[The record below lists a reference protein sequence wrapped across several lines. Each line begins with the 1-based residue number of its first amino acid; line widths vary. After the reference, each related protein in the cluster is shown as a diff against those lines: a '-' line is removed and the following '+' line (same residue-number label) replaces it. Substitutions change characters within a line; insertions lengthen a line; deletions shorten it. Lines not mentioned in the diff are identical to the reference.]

1 MTRVR
6 PFRAAVGTLL
16 VAALTL
22 GWAHAV
28 PAQEPTP
35 GPLPPFTESVPP
47 DQFFRGKVVE
57 ILGERVG
64 EVVGSPQL
72 QQIVLVEIAIAGGN
86 RERVRAEFSAVVAG
100 GAGQA
105 LRPGDAVI
113 VVKSPPPEQTYF
125 VADRDRSRPLAFI
138 AAVFVGLAVLLG
150 RLRGVTSLV
159 GLGITVVV
167 LAEFVVPGILSGAS
181 PLLVSVLGALVIA
194 VASIYLAH
202 GFSRRTSIAVAS
214 TLITLT
220 LSAFLA
226 AAAVSV
232 ARLFGSG
239 TEEAFYLQLGLLK
252 QVNLRGLL
260 LGGIILGAV
269 GVLDDITTGQAAA
282 VDEIHKAN
290 PSLPVRELYRRGRS
304 VGTEHI
310 TSLVNT
316 LFLAYAG
323 ASLPLFILFTINTYQ
338 PLWVTLSSE
347 FVAEEIVRT
356 LVGSIALILAVPIT
370 TQMAAY
376 VLGRGVG
383 QIRP

>member
-1 MTRVR
+1 MTSVRSFRV
-6 PFRAAVGTLL
+6 VIGTLL

-35 GPLPPFTESVPP
+35 SPLPPFTESVPP

-57 ILGERVG
+57 IIGERVG

-72 QQIVLVEIAIAGGN
+72 QQIVLVEIATAGGS

-113 VVKSPPPEQTYF
+113 VVKSPLPDQTYF

-138 AAVFVGLAVLLG
+138 AAVFVALAVLLG

-290 PSLPVRELYRRGRS
+290 PALPVRELYQRGRS

-383 QIRP
+383 QVRP

>member
-1 MTRVR
+1 MTSVRSFRV
-6 PFRAAVGTLL
+6 VIGTLP

-35 GPLPPFTESVPP
+35 SPLPPFTESVPP

-57 ILGERVG
+57 IIGERVG

-72 QQIVLVEIAIAGGN
+72 QQIVLVEIATAGGS

-113 VVKSPPPEQTYF
+113 VVKSPPPDQTYF

-138 AAVFVGLAVLLG
+138 AAVFVALAVLLG

-290 PSLPVRELYRRGRS
+290 PALPVRELYQRGRS

-383 QIRP
+383 QVRP

>member
-1 MTRVR
+1 MTSVR
-6 PFRAAVGTLL
+6 PFRVVIGTLL

-35 GPLPPFTESVPP
+35 SPLPPFTESVPP

-57 ILGERVG
+57 IIGERVG

-72 QQIVLVEIAIAGGN
+72 QQIVLVEIATAGGS

-113 VVKSPPPEQTYF
+113 VVKSPPPDQTYF

-138 AAVFVGLAVLLG
+138 AAVFVALAVLLG

-159 GLGITVVV
+159 GLAITVVV

-290 PSLPVRELYRRGRS
+290 PALPVRELYQRGRS

-383 QIRP
+383 QVRP

>member
-1 MTRVR
+1 M
-6 PFRAAVGTLL
+6 
-16 VAALTL
+16 
-22 GWAHAV
+22 
-28 PAQEPTP
+28 
-35 GPLPPFTESVPP
+35 PP

-72 QQIVLVEIAIAGGN
+72 QQIVLVEIATADGN

-138 AAVFVGLAVLLG
+138 AAVFVALAVLLG

-159 GLGITVVV
+159 GLAITVVV

-181 PLLVSVLGALVIA
+181 PLVVSVLGALAIA

-269 GVLDDITTGQAAA
+269 GVLDDITTSQAAA

-290 PSLPVRELYRRGRS
+290 PALPVRELYRRGRS

-383 QIRP
+383 EVRP

>member
-1 MTRVR
+1 MTSVRSFRV
-6 PFRAAVGTLL
+6 VIGTLL

-35 GPLPPFTESVPP
+35 SPLPPFTESVPP

-57 ILGERVG
+57 IIGERVG

-72 QQIVLVEIAIAGGN
+72 QQIVLVEIATAGGS

-113 VVKSPPPEQTYF
+113 VVKSPPPDQTYF

-138 AAVFVGLAVLLG
+138 AAVFVALAVLLG

-290 PSLPVRELYRRGRS
+290 PALPVRELYQRGRS

-383 QIRP
+383 QVRP